1 MTDLLVWLDKA
12 MAERETIV
20 SLRRELHMH
29 PECAFKEY
37 ETARLIREA
46 LSDIGLPYREVGSG
60 TVADIPAA
68 PGKKASLI
76 ALRADIDALPIEE
89 KTDLPFSSV
98 NPGMMHAC
106 GHDAHTAMLLGAA
119 RLLWLNRDML
129 PGPVRLIFQPAEENG
144 GGAKSMIEAG
154 VLKDVQAIY
163 CLHVR
168 SNLAAGHFL
177 TKDGFIHASSDGY
190 EININGKSCHGAAP
204 QNGVDAIVIAAHTVL
219 ALQELISREIGAW
232 DKAVLT
238 IGKITGG
245 TARNIVCGEVL
256 LQGTLRT
263 LDEAL
268 RTKLKTRIG
277 EVSRGVSAMLRGEAS
292 VAFTQGYCSC
302 YNDEKQ
308 TAHAVKLAQALFGM
322 DAMERL
328 PEASMGSEDFGFY
341 QQRVPGVKL
350 YIGTGCKDDIHT
362 PYFTLDE
369 STLPYGTALLCA
381 LSFCRLA
388 KSL

>member
-68 PGKKASLI
+68 PGKNASLI

-129 PGPVRLIFQPAEENG
+129 PGPVRL
-144 GGAKSMIEAG
+144 
-154 VLKDVQAIY
+154 
-163 CLHVR
+163 
-168 SNLAAGHFL
+168 
-177 TKDGFIHASSDGY
+177 
-190 EININGKSCHGAAP
+190 
-204 QNGVDAIVIAAHTVL
+204 
-219 ALQELISREIGAW
+219 
-232 DKAVLT
+232 
-238 IGKITGG
+238 
-245 TARNIVCGEVL
+245 
-256 LQGTLRT
+256 
-263 LDEAL
+263 
-268 RTKLKTRIG
+268 
-277 EVSRGVSAMLRGEAS
+277 
-292 VAFTQGYCSC
+292 
-302 YNDEKQ
+302 
-308 TAHAVKLAQALFGM
+308 
-322 DAMERL
+322 
-328 PEASMGSEDFGFY
+328 
-341 QQRVPGVKL
+341 
-350 YIGTGCKDDIHT
+350 
-362 PYFTLDE
+362 
-369 STLPYGTALLCA
+369 
-381 LSFCRLA
+381 
-388 KSL
+388 